1 MEVDGGGQKQQQ
13 ATGVSQLA
21 QSARLEGDDGFEE
34 FPIQAQALQDGQNEA
49 EPVSVWEDNWDD
61 ETAETDFSKQ
71 LKEELEKHGHKSAA

>member
-1 MEVDGGGQKQQQ
+1 MEVDGGQKQEG
-13 ATGVSQLA
+13 TGISQLA

-71 LKEELEKHGHKSAA
+71 LK